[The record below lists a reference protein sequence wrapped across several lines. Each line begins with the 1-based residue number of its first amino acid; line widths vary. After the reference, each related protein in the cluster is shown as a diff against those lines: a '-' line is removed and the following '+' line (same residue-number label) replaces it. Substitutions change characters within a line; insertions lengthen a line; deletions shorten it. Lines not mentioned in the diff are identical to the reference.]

1 MSLIYYEQRSK
12 GSGFMPPGR
21 PKKWRE
27 RALGVLEGAVVQRIE
42 GNMFEGRED
51 NKNWLIKHLEVSQS
65 CTHLGYWYLT
75 M

>member
-1 MSLIYYEQRSK
+1 
-12 GSGFMPPGR
+12 MPPGR

-51 NKNWLIKHLEVSQS
+51 NKNWLIKHLEVR
-65 CTHLGYWYLT
+65 
-75 M
+75 